1 MKFYIQTP
9 RVNLR
14 ELTLNDENNLLDLD
28 SDPEVMRFLT
38 HGKPSSREEIKA
50 TLLRVDS
57 LLKKH
62 SGRLGIWAALDK
74 NSNEFMGW
82 FHFRPGKL
90 EPENVNKIELGYRLK
105 KKFWG
110 QGLATEVSKA
120 LIIKGFNDLFV
131 NEVFAITLKSNL
143 ASRKVMEKVGLK
155 FSHEFYD
162 SVLIPTKEIGV
173 YYNLT
178 KSDFLNPRS

>member
-1 MKFYIQTP
+1 MDFYLQTP

-14 ELTLNDENNLLDLD
+14 ELTLDDENNLLDLD

-38 HGKPSSREEIKA
+38 QGKPSSREEIKA

-62 SGRLGIWAALDK
+62 KGRLGIWAALDK

-82 FHFRPGKL
+82 FHYRPGKL

-110 QGLATEVSKA
+110 LGLATEVSKL
-120 LIIKGFNDLFV
+120 LISKGFNELSVD
-131 NEVFAITLKSNL
+131 EVFAITLKSNL

-162 SVLIPTKEIGV
+162 SKLIPTNELGV
-173 YYNLT
+173 WYSLT
-178 KSDFLNPRS
+178 KAEYATF